1 MDRKI
6 IMILGVIVLTMFVM
20 VNSGYAIVLNA
31 EHDEPTGSITDQVM
45 KDMAKKVSIATNGRV
60 KMEVFAGCQL
70 SGGKIKTMIQNTIL
84 GSTHLAWTS
93 AATFTSWD
101 ANIGVSNLPFLVSDY
116 DGYEKLRHTKPMREL
131 LDDWEDIGLI
141 GIDYWS
147 RALRQ
152 VVNTKRRIVT
162 VDDIKGLR
170 FRVMETPLYVSI
182 FTSLEAHPIGM
193 PFGEIFA
200 ALKLGT
206 IDGAE
211 RPTEFLLTEK
221 WWDLAKYVSIWDY
234 TGDLLV
240 VLGNKKYFEG
250 LKMEDREAI
259 AKIVREGGDR
269 KYKMEK
275 EMQINAIKTL
285 RENGMVVDVLTSEQ
299 KKGFREKTR
308 GVWKKFEPNFKPG
321 LIENIEKALLE

>member
-1 MDRKI
+1 MKKRQYI
-6 IMILGVIVLTMFVM
+6 AITALMVSMLLIAGNSYAVILK
-20 VNSGYAIVLNA
+20 S
-31 EHDEPTGSITDQVM
+31 EHDEPVGSITDKVM
-45 KDMAKKVSIATNGRV
+45 KEMAKKVSEATEGRV
-60 KMEVFAGCQL
+60 QMKVYAGCQL

-84 GSTHLAWTS
+84 GSTHLSLAS
-93 AATFTSWD
+93 AATFTAWD
-101 ANIGVSNLPFLVSDY
+101 KNIGVCNLPFLVDDY
-116 DGYEKLRHTKPMREL
+116 DGYEKLRHIQPMREL

-141 GIDYWS
+141 GFDYYS

-152 VVNTKRRIVT
+152 VVNTKRRIQT
-162 VDDIKGLR
+162 VEDIEGLR

-182 FTSLEAHPIGM
+182 YKSMDANPIGM
-193 PFGEIFA
+193 PFGEIFT

-240 VLGNKKYFEG
+240 VLGNKKFFEG
-250 LKMEDREAI
+250 IKKEDREAI
-259 AKIVREGGDR
+259 AKIIQEGGDL

-275 EMQINAIKTL
+275 EMQIEAVKIL
-285 RENGMVVDVLTSEQ
+285 RDNGMTVDVLTPEQ
-299 KKGFREKTR
+299 KEGFREATK
-308 GVWKKFEPNFKPG
+308 GVWKEFEPNYKPG
-321 LIENIEKALLE
+321 LIDDIVKALAE

>member
-1 MDRKI
+1 MAKRKFGI
-6 IMILGVIVLTMFVM
+6 AGVIVLIIMMM
-20 VNSGYAIVLNA
+20 VSSGYAIVLKA

-45 KDMAKKVSIATNGRV
+45 KDMAQKISIATNGRV
-60 KMEVFAGCQL
+60 KMEVYAGCQL

-84 GSTHLAWTS
+84 GSTHLAWAS

-101 ANIGVSNLPFLVSDY
+101 PNIGVCNLPFLVSDY
-116 DGYEKLRHTKPMREL
+116 DGYEKLRHVAPMREL
-131 LDDWEDIGLI
+131 LDDWENIGLI

-152 VVNTKRRIVT
+152 VVNTKKRILT

-182 FTSLEAHPIGM
+182 FKSLDAHPIGM
-193 PFGEIFA
+193 PFGEIFT

-221 WWDLAKYVSIWDY
+221 WWDLVKYVSIWDY

-240 VLGNKKYFEG
+240 VIGNKNYFEG
-250 LKMEDREAI
+250 LAAEDREAI
-259 AKIVREGGDR
+259 ARIVREGGDR
-269 KYKMEK
+269 KYRMEK
-275 EMQINAIKTL
+275 EMQLEAIKTL
-285 RENGMVVDVLTSEQ
+285 REKGMVVDVLTSEQ
-299 KKGFREKTR
+299 KAAFRERTK
-308 GVWKKFEPNFKPG
+308 GVYKEFEPNFKPG
-321 LIENIEKALLE
+321 LIENIEKALAE